1 VGEDFRELVG
11 VDAEVVEGRRS
22 GEAGVG
28 FGGEVGW
35 VAFGGVVA
43 WFVSVSGLD
52 QRCGGTVNL
61 PRRQTR

>member
-1 VGEDFRELVG
+1 